1 MDSDPKIVIIDDHIE
16 ELSPLNA
23 LVKERGASFTQV
35 VFPADVDEELLKD
48 ADLVVV
54 DFTLSGW
61 IDNVDVDQVALKPR
75 NGVALASVLRQHC
88 ANLRDFPPTGF
99 ALITGQPEKL
109 GAVPSERRPHVI
121 SRLNN
126 FEWFFEKRAS
136 EPSVAERNA
145 DQIISLASAIKSL
158 PNSVGKDLGTIESL
172 LEYLGIHSDNELF
185 ERFSDSVQRCR
196 PPIHH
201 LAQASH
207 GLIVLRW
214 LLHRI
219 LPYTTFLVGNLG
231 LAARLRV
238 EPSWLNAE
246 LSSESSLKTELG
258 SYQYAGPLSNFDG
271 RRFWREGVEQH
282 LWNVTEG
289 NSSNSE
295 AIHEY
300 LEKCCGSVDK
310 LALKRPVVT
319 LDHKLQVENVFS
331 ESDDVLPI
339 LLDDWPSYAEPA
351 YIRKTELASNQA
363 MNMFLDEA
371 N

>member
-1 MDSDPKIVIIDDHIE
+1 MNSGPKIVIIDDHTE
-16 ELSPLNA
+16 ELSPLND
-23 LVKERGASFTQV
+23 LVKELGASFSEV
-35 VFPADVDEELLKD
+35 VFPADVDEGLLKD

-54 DFTLSGW
+54 DFTLSDW
-61 IDNVDVDQVALKPR
+61 IDNVDVDQVALRPR

-88 ANLRDFPPTGF
+88 AKLRDFPPTGF
-99 ALITGQPEKL
+99 ALITGQPGEL

-126 FEWFFEKRAS
+126 FEWFFEKGAS
-136 EPSVAERNA
+136 DPSVASRNA
-145 DQIISLASAIKSL
+145 GQIISLASAIKSL
-158 PNSVGKDLGTIESL
+158 PNSVGEELGTVESL
-172 LEYLGIHSDNELF
+172 LAHLGIQTDNELS

-219 LPYTTFLVGNLG
+219 LPYTTFLVGDLG
-231 LAARLRV
+231 MAARLRV
-238 EPSWLNAE
+238 EPNW
-246 LSSESSLKTELG
+246 LSSELNSDSSLRSELG
-258 SYQYAGPLSNFDG
+258 SYQYDGPLSDFDG
-271 RRFWREGVEQH
+271 RRFWREGIEQH
-282 LWNVTEG
+282 LWNVTDG
-289 NSSNSE
+289 MSSNSE

-300 LEKCCGSVDK
+300 LDKHCDSVKK
-310 LALKRPVVT
+310 LDLKRPVIT
-319 LDHKLQVENVFS
+319 LDHKLQIEDAFS

-351 YIRKTELASNQA
+351 YIRKAELDSNQE
-363 MNMFLDEA
+363 MNMFLDDA